1 MYIISTAIA
10 NKVKDRHFT
19 EVLSVIENVRLTLL
33 FPWTVEPN
41 FRISNIVRAFLV
53 VDG

>member
-10 NKVKDRHFT
+10 NKVKDRHYT
-19 EVLSVIENVRLTLL
+19 EVLSAIENVRLTLCS
-33 FPWTVEPN
+33 WIVEPN
-41 FRISNIVRAFLV
+41 FRISNIVGVFFV